1 MKIVRKM
8 RTEMSEEDLR
18 SSQNGQL
25 AQSLFTGNEFESAA
39 ALFNQNRYF
48 EALAAFENFE
58 SKHPQHAL
66 AAEAALQ
73 AGWCYYRLEYYGPA
87 VNTWERTETT
97 YPGTPS
103 SAQAA
108 RATADTYFRA
118 GQYEKAIVIYRRIL
132 LKRDTCKEKAD
143 QCRQIGHFN
152 EAFKWDEEAGAYQRK
167 ITTHKLINQ
176 LAHIWKVL
184 P

>member
-1 MKIVRKM
+1 M

-25 AQSLFTGNEFESAA
+25 AQSLFTGNEFERAA

-48 EALAAFENFE
+48 EALDAFENFE
-58 SKHPQHAL
+58 REHPQHAL
-66 AAEAALQ
+66 AAEAAFH
-73 AGWCYYRLEYYGPA
+73 AGWCYYRLEYYGQA
-87 VNTWERTETT
+87 FHIWERTETM
-97 YPGTPS
+97 YSGTPS

-108 RATADTYFRA
+108 WATADTYFRA
-118 GQYEKAIVIYRRIL
+118 GQYEKALVIYCRIF

-143 QCRQIGHFN
+143 QCRQIGNFN
-152 EAFKWDEEAGAYQRK
+152 EAFKWDEEADAYQRK
-167 ITTHKLINQ
+167 IPTHKLVNQ
-176 LAHIWKVL
+176 LEHIWKVL